1 MTTVQEQLWL
11 GIDAGGTHCR
21 VRLQNDKGDLL
32 GTGSAPTGHPIHG
45 MEIVAKNV
53 LSATDMA
60 LGQAGLPAGQYQD
73 IIAAGGYAGAHLP
86 RFSRAIEAWQS
97 PFAAHFITTDLH
109 TACFGGLNGQDGGA
123 IILGTGFSA
132 MANVQGQYHFI
143 GGHGFLLSDIA
154 SGAWFGL
161 QAVKYALAYR
171 DGMRPHSALVD
182 IAESTFE
189 AKGAELADKM
199 IFAQS
204 NEFARCA
211 KAIFDAAD
219 QRDVAAN
226 SLLQQAVTDTGLV
239 IDKLVS
245 LGCQQIAVCGSVGNR
260 LKNYMPTAQGQYL
273 ITPKG
278 NAEQGAIW
286 FGRQQWQKLHGN
298 NHVA

>member
-21 VRLQNDKGDLL
+21 VRLQDDTGTLL

-60 LGQAGLPAGQYQD
+60 LEEAGLPVGQYQN

-109 TACFGGLNGQDGGA
+109 TACFGGLNGEDGGA

-132 MANVQGQYHFI
+132 MANVQGQHHFI

-161 QAVKYALAYR
+161 QAVKYALAHR
-171 DGMRPHSALVD
+171 DGIRPFSALVD

-219 QRDVAAN
+219 TGDEGAKILVK
-226 SLLQQAVTDTGLV
+226 QAVMDTTQV
-239 IDKLVS
+239 IEKLVA
-245 LGCQQIAVCGSVGNR
+245 LGCEQIAVCGSVGNR
-260 LKNYMPTAQGQYL
+260 LKDYMPDSTRQYL
-273 ITPKG
+273 IAPKG